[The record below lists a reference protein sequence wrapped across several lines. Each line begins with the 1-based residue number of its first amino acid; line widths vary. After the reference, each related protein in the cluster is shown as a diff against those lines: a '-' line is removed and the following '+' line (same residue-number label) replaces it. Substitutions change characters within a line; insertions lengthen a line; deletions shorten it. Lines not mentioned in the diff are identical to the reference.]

1 MHPTHTANEIDQ
13 DAQPHSRNR
22 GRLIVLLALVVI
34 FLLIVFLPP
43 LVNVSR
49 FQKRI
54 ASNIS
59 AALGRPVHF
68 DSLSLT
74 LIPLPGFTL
83 KTFVIDEDP
92 AFGYEPIL
100 RADQVQVTLRISSL
114 WHPHVEFSKIAF
126 TEPSVNLVH
135 AANGKW
141 NVESLLLQASHLQ
154 AAPTGQRFAGPA
166 RRFPYIEATGARLNL
181 KLGQEKTPVSLADT
195 DFALWLP
202 EPHQWRLRL
211 EAHPMRTDT
220 DPGDTGTIR
229 AEGTLGGADLN
240 AASLAQ
246 FPIDLHGDWRDA
258 QLGGLSRLLIGRD
271 PGLRGDFSLSFN
283 LLGTIGHNTV
293 TTDIKLAKA
302 RRADFVPNHLLSL
315 QAACKAIAGDTFHS
329 FTSIQCH
336 WPASESSGFSESPA
350 PPLLDVTASLP
361 RVGDSRS
368 ASATLTLPALPADT
382 LFDWLGVAT
391 PHPPTVLE
399 GAGSLTGTLN
409 WGTPTA
415 TPGLPQS
422 RAIQPVPAQPALYG
436 QLELSGTSIATDPDS
451 NRSIPLG
458 DVLLRSTPSAAPPAR
473 SRRSRAPLVLPPV
486 PNSFDLLPIA
496 LPLGG
501 KQPAT
506 LEGHFDS
513 SGYSLHLT
521 GNVVYAR
528 LLDLAKAVPQFG
540 DGLNAFL
547 DKTKIAAANPG
558 PEPNPTAAA
567 NPNRAPAAVAANP
580 ASPEPPTAPFHIDF
594 TATRAWGGPQTWT
607 DNTSPAPPH
616 PTRK

>member
-1 MHPTHTANEIDQ
+1 MHPTDNQTDQ
-13 DAQPHSRNR
+13 DSPPTSRGR
-22 GRLIVLLALVVI
+22 TRLIVLLCLLLVFVVI
-34 FLLIVFLPP
+34 AFLPP

-68 DSLSLT
+68 DSVALT

-83 KTFVIDEDP
+83 KNFVVDEDP

-114 WHPHVEFSKIAF
+114 WHPHIEFSKIAF

-135 AANGKW
+135 SANGKW

-181 KLGQEKTPVSLADT
+181 KLGQEKTPVSLTDT

-202 EPHQWRLRL
+202 EPHQWHLRL
-211 EAHPMRTDT
+211 EAHPTRTDT

-229 AEGTLGGADLN
+229 AEGTLGGGLS

-246 FPIDLHGDWRDA
+246 VPIDFHGDWRDA
-258 QLGGLSRLLIGRD
+258 QLGGLSRLLIGHD
-271 PGLRGDFSLSFN
+271 PGLRGDFSLSFD
-283 LLGTIGHNTV
+283 LLGTIDHNTI
-293 TTDIKLAKA
+293 TTNIKLTKA

-315 QAACKAIAGDTFHS
+315 EAACSAVASDTFHS
-329 FTSIQCH
+329 FTSIQCQSP
-336 WPASESSGFSESPA
+336 PAESSAFSNSSA
-350 PPLLDVTASLP
+350 PTLLVVTASVP
-361 RVGDSRS
+361 SVSDPRS

-382 LFDWLGVAT
+382 LFDWLSVAT

-409 WGTPTA
+409 WGAPTP
-415 TPGLPQS
+415 S
-422 RAIQPVPAQPALYG
+422 NQPAHNQTSPTQPALYG
-436 QLELSGTSIATDPDS
+436 QLELSGASIATDPDS

-458 DVLLRSTPSAAPPAR
+458 DVLLRSTPSAGPPPAR
-473 SRRSRAPLVLPPV
+473 SRHARPPLALPPV
-486 PNSFDLLPIA
+486 PNSFDLLPVMV
-496 LPLGG
+496 PLGG

-506 LEGHFDS
+506 VEGHFDS
-513 SGYSLHLT
+513 HGYSLHLT
-521 GNVVYAR
+521 GNVIYAR
-528 LLDLAKAVPQFG
+528 LLELAKAFPQFG
-540 DGLNAFL
+540 DGLNPFL
-547 DKTKIAAANPG
+547 DKIAANNPETTG
-558 PEPNPTAAA
+558 TPDADPHPI
-567 NPNRAPAAVAANP
+567 P
-580 ASPEPPTAPFHIDF
+580 ASATSTTPTLPTAPIPIDF
-594 TATRAWGGPQTWT
+594 TATRTWGGPQVWT
-607 DNTSPAPPH
+607 KYTPPAP
-616 PTRK
+616 TRPARYSR